1 MHAGLHQTAVR
12 LAAEHPAE
20 DDPPSRRGVPVV
32 DAPVEAEVEGAE
44 VAALP
49 HHLHHRLVVE
59 LRDVSQVQD
68 IQVPELQRRG
78 RNTRLH

>member
-1 MHAGLHQTAVR
+1 MG
-12 LAAEHPAE
+12 AEHPPE
-20 DDPPSRRGVPVV
+20 DDPRRGVPVV

-59 LRDVSQVQD
+59 L
-68 IQVPELQRRG
+68 
-78 RNTRLH
+78 